1 MLRII
6 ISPAKKMH
14 DEDTLPWEDL
24 PQFLPQ
30 AGQLLDHLRALP
42 PAELRRL
49 LACNE
54 EIAARSYRC
63 FQQMDLGR
71 GLSPALLCYDGIQ
84 YRYMAPQVFET
95 AQLAYVQRHLF
106 ILSGFYGALRPLDG
120 VTPYR
125 LEMQAKLNAPFAK
138 TLYDFWGDAL
148 ARAVWRPGDTLLDLA
163 SEEYSRAVAP
173 QLPAE
178 ARRVRCRF
186 AQEAGGRLVEKGVY
200 VKMAR
205 GAMVRWMAERGVEQ
219 AEDVR
224 AFDGLGYRYQPAL
237 STEAVYVF
245 LQETA

>member
-1 MLRII
+1 MLKLI
-6 ISPAKKMH
+6 ISPAKKMRA
-14 DEDTLPWEDL
+14 EDTLPWEGL

-30 AGQLLDHLRALP
+30 AQQLLDHLRALP

-54 EIAARSYRC
+54 AIAARSYHS
-63 FQQMDLGR
+63 FQQMDLHR

-120 VTPYR
+120 VVPYR
-125 LEMQAKLNAPFAK
+125 LEMQAKLNTPFAK
-138 TLYDFWGDAL
+138 TLYDFWGGAP
-148 ARAVWRPGDTLLDLA
+148 ARAIWQPGDTLLARA
-163 SEEYSRAVAP
+163 SAEYSRAVVP

-186 AQEAGGRLVEKGVY
+186 AQEADGRLVKKGVY

-205 GAMVRWMAERGVEQ
+205 G
-219 AEDVR
+219 
-224 AFDGLGYRYQPAL
+224 
-237 STEAVYVF
+237 S
-245 LQETA
+245 